1 LLVVVAVPMS
11 VVVEAVAVCLLAL
24 SHLMLEQFILLLLE
38 QVVPVVH
45 LQEMLE
51 RVVQAAYSDQYL
63 Q

>member
-38 QVVPVVH
+38 QVVLVV
-45 LQEMLE
+45 LLLE
-51 RVVQAAYSDQYL
+51 ILEQVVQIVYLDQYL
-63 Q
+63 R